1 MSTQAVVR
9 SQATFCRICEA
20 ACGLRV
26 DVTADGQPVR
36 IQPDRTHP
44 MSHGFACAKGT
55 RFVEVARHPER
66 LLSPMRRTRNG
77 YEHISWQEAMRDVAQ
92 RLRPLIARHGP
103 HTVGVYFGNPLAF
116 HTLGALTMMVFLR
129 ALGTRNVFTAGS
141 QDCNNKFA
149 GAQIVHGSPVIH
161 PIPDFAHTDCAVL
174 FGTNPAVS
182 QGSFVHLQ
190 GGSTVFDRLVRR
202 HGHIVW
208 VDPRYTES
216 AQRWGEHMP
225 IRPGTDVFLFLALLH
240 ELRDRHRTARH
251 VEGLEALLAVA
262 AVYPAERAAHL
273 TGIDPT
279 RIRQLAARL
288 RTASSTALHMSVGVN
303 QGAFGTLCYVA
314 LQALAYLSG
323 NFDRQG
329 GLLFH
334 PFAVHLS
341 NLMRAFGL
349 ANNAAHSRIG
359 HFPSVLTSLPAGI
372 LADEILTD
380 GPEQIRALLV
390 VGGDPLVSVPGA
402 TRLQQAFQRLEF
414 LMCADLFVNTTGQ
427 QADLLLPTTS
437 WLERWDIATTTALFQ
452 QGPFV
457 QYTPP
462 VCSPPAEVRSETRIL
477 ADLSLAIGR
486 PLFGSTT
493 LTHLCSRLPW
503 DALLTTLCDTTLWP
517 MRLLHGGVRGIP
529 TATPRPGSYLGYGPR
544 TPGHRVRFWHPT
556 LAGEPGRLA
565 DYAAALEGNCLSLTT
580 SCDSQ
585 AGQPSPETLQD
596 FQFSLLCRR
605 RRLGHNSWIHGAG
618 RDGNAEAAAWLAP
631 ADLARLGLV
640 NGAEVLLS
648 TVSATLRVPVVAVP
662 EVACGTIVVPHGIA
676 EMNVN
681 ALIPSGPDRLEP
693 LSGQHFMTGIP
704 VRITPA

>member
-1 MSTQAVVR
+1 MSTQTAVR

-26 DVTADGQPVR
+26 EVAADGQPVR

-55 RFVEVARHPER
+55 RFVEIAKHPER
-66 LLSPMRRTRNG
+66 LLSPIRRTRNG
-77 YEHISWQEAMRDVAQ
+77 GEPISWQEAMREVAR
-92 RLRPLIARHGP
+92 RLRPLLARYGP
-103 HTVGVYFGNPLAF
+103 HAVGVYFGNPLAF
-116 HTLGALTMMVFLR
+116 HTLGAVTMLAFLR

-149 GAQIVHGSPVIH
+149 GAQIVHGSPLIH
-161 PIPDFAHTDCAVL
+161 PIPDFAHTDSAIL

-190 GGSTVFDRLVRR
+190 GGSTVFDRLAQR

-216 AQRWGEHMP
+216 AQRWGEHLP
-225 IRPGTDVFLFLALLH
+225 IRPGTDVFLLLALLY
-240 ELRDRHRTARH
+240 ELRDRHRTNRH

-262 AVYPAERAAHL
+262 ALYPTERAARL
-273 TGIDPT
+273 TGIDPA
-279 RIRQLAARL
+279 RIHQLAIRL
-288 RTASSTALHMSVGVN
+288 RTAGSTALHMSVGVN

-329 GLLFH
+329 GLVFH
-334 PFAVHLS
+334 PFAVYLS
-341 NLMRAFGL
+341 NLMRTLGL
-349 ANNAAHSRIG
+349 ADHAVHSRIG

-402 TRLQQAFQRLEF
+402 TRLQEAFQKLDF
-414 LMCADLFVNTTGQ
+414 LLCADLFVNTTGQ
-427 QADLLLPTTS
+427 QAHLLLPTTS
-437 WLERWDIATTTALFQ
+437 WLERWDIATTTALFH
-452 QGPFV
+452 QGPFL
-457 QYTPP
+457 QYSPP
-462 VCSPPAEVRSETRIL
+462 VCSPPGEVRSETRIL
-477 ADLSLAIGR
+477 ADLSLALGR

-493 LTHLCSRLPW
+493 LTRLYSRLPW
-503 DALLTTLCDTTLWP
+503 DALLTTLCDTAFWP
-517 MRLLHGGVRGIP
+517 MRLRHGGMRGIP
-529 TATPRPGSYLGYGPR
+529 TATPHPGSYLGSGPR
-544 TPGHRVRFWHPT
+544 TPGHRIRFWHPT

-565 DYAAALEGNCLSLTT
+565 DYAAALERHYRAPTT
-580 SCDSQ
+580 SCDTQ
-585 AGQPSPETLQD
+585 AAPPSASIPQD
-596 FQFSLLCRR
+596 GQFSLLCRR
-605 RRLGHNSWIHGAG
+605 RRLGHNSWLHGASRG
-618 RDGNAEAAAWLAP
+618 GNAEAVVWLAP
-631 ADLARLGLV
+631 ADLARLGV
-640 NGAEVLLS
+640 ANGADIWLS
-648 TVSATLRVPVVAVP
+648 TESATLRIPVVAVP
-662 EVACGTIVVPHGIA
+662 AVACGTVVVPHGIA
-676 EMNVN
+676 ELNVN

-693 LSGQHFMTGIP
+693 LSGQHVMTGIP